1 MATQYDTL
9 DIDFLNAKGRD
20 FEELDSV
27 ITHIAEEVD
36 LSEID
41 GNLSVISAIS
51 DFEGFD
57 QFERSLS
64 SHFTLEQESGNLYL
78 LNATK
83 LDVPYYVYF
92 DDPEF
97 PIFLTTGRKTEDIPE
112 TLDEYILGEQEIGRL
127 WISKTEM
134 ENLRQR
140 IVDQY
145 PEVIMPYFTARRS
158 RHAEIDARRRPRH
171 ERTIQYY
178 GKDGLETFDEMKFEY
193 GVLPTNLKFQK
204 ANEFKFRVTTRGVF
218 TIKHGGLADVLEVIE
233 NSIERLRRVK
243 DAIDES
249 GYSYVTNEFSQ
260 HQQTIP
266 QSRPWA
272 VTLSEPLT
280 QHDIDRFRG
289 EELEEWE
296 FTLTDI
302 DSTVAEDESY
312 VRAELKDERTRAKSM
327 LRSHNGSI
335 RIYPREHTGIDQSI
349 RVFEFINDQ
358 IDPDSY
364 ATPVS

>member
-1 MATQYDTL
+1 MSIQYESSDS
-9 DIDFLNAKGRD
+9 DFLNVKDREFTD
-20 FEELDSV
+20 LDEVTS
-27 ITHIAEEVD
+27 HIADNVD
-36 LSEID
+36 LSDID
-41 GNLSVISAIS
+41 GDLSVIAAIS
-51 DFEGFD
+51 DFTEFEEFRESLTS
-57 QFERSLS
+57 QFTIQQSN
-64 SHFTLEQESGNLYL
+64 GNLTR
-78 LNATK
+78 LNANK

-92 DDPEF
+92 NDPEF
-97 PIFLTTGRKTEDIPE
+97 PIFFTTGRKTEDLPE
-112 TLDEYILGEQEIGRL
+112 TIDEYILGERKIGRL

-140 IVDQY
+140 IVNQY
-145 PEVIMPYFTARRS
+145 PDVLMPYFTATRS
-158 RHAEIDARRRPRH
+158 RHAEIEARRRPRH

-218 TIKHGGLADVLEVIE
+218 TIKHGGLDEVLTVIE
-233 NSIERLRRVK
+233 NSIERLREVK
-243 DAIDES
+243 NAIDEA
-249 GYSYVTNEFSQ
+249 GYFEVENKFSRKR
-260 HQQTIP
+260 TIP

-272 VTLSEPLT
+272 VVLSEPLT
-280 QHDIDRFRG
+280 QRDITRFEG
-289 EELEEWE
+289 EELEDWE

-302 DSTVAEDESY
+302 DSSLNDEESY
-312 VRAELKDERTRAKSM
+312 LRAELKDERTRAKTM

-335 RIYPREHTGIDQSI
+335 RIYPREYTGIDQSI

-364 ATPVS
+364 ATVVS